1 MNVWEVIFAAV
12 LSNAAVLAVLGLL
25 AKALLDKLIAR
36 DSKRFEIELAGK
48 ANEAIEKIKSELQVQ
63 ASQTVEKFK
72 SDLQLQAMEH
82 QVRFSRLHE
91 KQAEVIADLNALVVE
106 ALLGSRI
113 FSSRV
118 RVGG

>member
-1 MNVWEVIFAAV
+1 VRRNHER
-12 LSNAAVLAVLGLL
+12 LGGNICGS
-25 AKALLDKLIAR
+25 AQQCRGPRGSWVARKALLDKLIAR

-82 QVRFSRLHE
+82 QVRFSRLQ
-91 KQAEVIADLNALVVE
+91 KATRKRFPKAIGAIAPVIANPE
-106 ALLGSRI
+106 GRT
-113 FSSRV
+113 
-118 RVGG
+118 

>member
-1 MNVWEVIFAAV
+1 MNVWEAIFAAV

-82 QVRFSRLHE
+82 QVRFSRLQ
-91 KQAEVIADLNALVVE
+91 KATRKRFPKAIGAIAPVIANPE
-106 ALLGSRI
+106 GRT
-113 FSSRV
+113 
-118 RVGG
+118 